1 MYFCRS
7 WFSNM
12 VSLRYVLV
20 FLNFLHNIFST
31 KFYSV
36 SFLCKHS
43 FLLMRNIRNECWILK
58 VFYVLWNDPET
69 SLLNYVPFVPTC
81 LTCLRATWLKLL
93 RTYVPT
99 CLELLRAYVP
109 AHPHFSRAYMLTCV
123 YIFFMP
129 TCLCALNYFVPTCT
143 HFSRAYVPTT
153 TQKIYWGSFLCL
165 VLLFFLNCLTFYSIQ
180 NPKTN
185 SCF

>member
-1 MYFCRS
+1 MF
-7 WFSNM
+7 FNT
-12 VSLRYVLV
+12 
-20 FLNFLHNIFST
+20 T
-31 KFYSV
+31 KFYTI
-36 SFLCKHS
+36 SFFCKHN
-43 FLLMRNIRNECWILK
+43 FFIDEKHTQWMLDTKVK
-58 VFYVLWNDPET
+58 VFYDNILCFMKWPWNELAL
-69 SLLNYVPFVPTC
+69 SY
-81 LTCLRATWLKLL
+81 
-93 RTYVPT
+93 YVPT
-99 CLELLRAYVP
+99 CLRAYVP

-143 HFSRAYVPTT
+143 HFYIFTYVPTT

-165 VLLFFLNCLTFYSIQ
+165 VSLFFLNCLTLYFIQ